1 MTQEDKQLFRKAI
14 KYVESNYPPDFP
26 YFVKFVVDKFY
37 ELNNDTGRKTTT
49 VQAKTVGFILQ

>member
-37 ELNNDTGRKTTT
+37 ELKE
-49 VQAKTVGFILQ
+49 Q